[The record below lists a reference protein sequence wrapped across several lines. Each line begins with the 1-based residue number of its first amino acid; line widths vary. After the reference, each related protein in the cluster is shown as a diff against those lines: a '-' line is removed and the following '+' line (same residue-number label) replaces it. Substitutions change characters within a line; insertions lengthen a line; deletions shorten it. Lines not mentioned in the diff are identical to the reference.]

1 MDLLEIRGKLDV
13 IDAELI
19 RLLEERLHLCADVA
33 AFKIETGKPVFDK
46 ERENQKIASVR
57 KLAHNEFNEQASEEL
72 FTQLMTI
79 SRRLQYRLLEQH
91 GKKMETG
98 FAMVDGLK
106 KDQIKVVYQGVEGAY
121 SHGATL
127 QYFGD
132 DVDAYHVKTFE
143 DAMIDV
149 ESGKAD
155 YAVLP
160 IENSSAS

>member
-79 SRRLQYRLLEQH
+79 SRRLQYKQ
-91 GKKMETG
+91 
-98 FAMVDGLK
+98 
-106 KDQIKVVYQGVEGAY
+106 
-121 SHGATL
+121 
-127 QYFGD
+127 
-132 DVDAYHVKTFE
+132 KT
-143 DAMIDV
+143 AW
-149 ESGKAD
+149 
-155 YAVLP
+155 
-160 IENSSAS
+160 